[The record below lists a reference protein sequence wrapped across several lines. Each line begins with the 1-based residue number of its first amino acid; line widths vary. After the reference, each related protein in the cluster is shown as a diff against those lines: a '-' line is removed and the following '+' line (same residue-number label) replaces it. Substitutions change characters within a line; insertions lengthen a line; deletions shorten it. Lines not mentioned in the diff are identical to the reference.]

1 MRKVL
6 IVDDEPDICKFL
18 KAMLERK
25 RCQVFTA
32 LKAEEAWELFQQEH
46 PQAVAIDIHLSY
58 SDYNGVELL
67 KRIRTMEKTT
77 LCLMFTRDDDD
88 KTLTEAKTWGV
99 DGIYIKPPSEEA
111 LKEMVDRLATDQRK
125 EASNG

>member
-1 MRKVL
+1 
-6 IVDDEPDICKFL
+6 
-18 KAMLERK
+18 MLERK

-32 LKAEEAWELFQQEH
+32 LKAEEAWETFQKER

-88 KTLTEAKTWGV
+88 NTLTEAKEWGV

-125 EASNG
+125 EADNG

>member
-18 KAMLERK
+18 KAMLEKK
-25 RCQVFTA
+25 RCQVFAA
-32 LKAEEAWELFQQEH
+32 LKAEEAWELFQKER
-46 PQAVAIDIHLSY
+46 PQACALDIHLSY

-67 KRIRTMEKTT
+67 KKIRTMDKTT

-88 KTLTEAKTWGV
+88 KTLAEAKAWGV

-111 LKEMVDRLATDQRK
+111 LKEMVERLASDQRK
-125 EASNG
+125 EVSHG